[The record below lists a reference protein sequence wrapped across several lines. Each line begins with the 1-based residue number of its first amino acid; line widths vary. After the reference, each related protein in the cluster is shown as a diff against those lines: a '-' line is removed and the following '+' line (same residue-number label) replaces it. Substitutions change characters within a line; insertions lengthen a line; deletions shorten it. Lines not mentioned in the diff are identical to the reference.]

1 MFFLDEIIYGRPFS
15 STFFRGGAEH
25 PLCQPVQCSYRNFNP
40 CIIVIVIVIITC
52 TCCTYNSNASNT
64 GFVHACSPV
73 VSLPIKVPSSSRP
86 QRFCVSISSALAHCD
101 SSSTPSL
108 SFRWSSVLQE
118 DKTSLEMNPIYELL
132 DLRSCTWQCRWC
144 AWQTNWRDVLGF
156 TSSLGTLGVQINP
169 GGNESK

>member
-1 MFFLDEIIYGRPFS
+1 MKITKEMKIAKRVKIAKGVEIVKEVKRSDSLLCLTVAMFFLDEIIYGRPFS

-73 VSLPIKVPSSSRP
+73 VLLPIKVPSSSRP

-108 SFRWSSVLQE
+108 SFR
-118 DKTSLEMNPIYELL
+118 
-132 DLRSCTWQCRWC
+132 
-144 AWQTNWRDVLGF
+144 
-156 TSSLGTLGVQINP
+156 
-169 GGNESK
+169 